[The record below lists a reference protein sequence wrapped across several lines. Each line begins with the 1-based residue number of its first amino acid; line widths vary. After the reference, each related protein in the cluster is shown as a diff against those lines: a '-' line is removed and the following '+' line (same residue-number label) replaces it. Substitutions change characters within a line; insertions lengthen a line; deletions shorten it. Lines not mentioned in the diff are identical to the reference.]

1 MTQNQEV
8 NQFFNFCLG
17 QVLISANDSPKIHFS
32 ENSFLRKFNSSKI
45 ASHINP
51 YMLHFGNITQR
62 HFWKKNPRLSFYL
75 TMTSRI
81 AIIKWRHV
89 ILKLHPRR
97 YLYMLWRHTC
107 DVTNRRYQGLKK
119 NYTIFPGNDP
129 ASFLEKKSKPKIQ
142 KFFFH
147 EWRWVTP
154 RKPLF
159 KKFVGFLFQKW
170 RWVIPRVLDFFP
182 RFPYKG

>member
-1 MTQNQEV
+1 
-8 NQFFNFCLG
+8 
-17 QVLISANDSPKIHFS
+17 
-32 ENSFLRKFNSSKI
+32 
-45 ASHINP
+45 
-51 YMLHFGNITQR
+51 MLHFGNITQR

-142 KFFFH
+142 KFFSINDAGLLPENHF
-147 EWRWVTP
+147 
-154 RKPLF
+154 F
-159 KKFVGFLFQKW
+159 KNSLDFFSKNDAGWFPGFW
-170 RWVIPRVLDFFP
+170 IFFP
-182 RFPYKG
+182 RFAYKG

>member
-1 MTQNQEV
+1 MWLTA
-8 NQFFNFCLG
+8 
-17 QVLISANDSPKIHFS
+17 LII
-32 ENSFLRKFNSSKI
+32 
-45 ASHINP
+45 P
-51 YMLHFGNITQR
+51 YMLHFGKVTQR

-142 KFFFH
+142 NFFSINDAGLLPENH
-147 EWRWVTP
+147 
-154 RKPLF
+154 
-159 KKFVGFLFQKW
+159 FLKNS
-170 RWVIPRVLDFFP
+170 LDFFP
-182 RFPYKG
+182 KMTLGDSPGFGFFFQDFYIRVNLKRETLILKIQTILKW